1 MIYTYSLPDSVSFT
15 AKGLVG
21 YNFGPLKQKD
31 LEIFYVESEKG
42 HDYFMISRKITR
54 TYYIL
59 SGSGYFTIA

>member
-15 AKGLVG
+15 GKGLVG

-42 HDYFMISRKITR
+42 HDYFMISRKITPPT
-54 TYYIL
+54 TY
-59 SGSGYFTIA
+59 SPEAATSP